1 MLEVKFYN
9 SYTNK
14 KEVFKPE
21 NPNAVKIY
29 SCGPTVYNF
38 NHIGNFRS
46 YIFTDVLRRS
56 LKLLG
61 YKLDQTMNITD
72 IEDKIITESIK
83 QNVSVE
89 EFTKKWIQV
98 FFEDLQTL
106 NIEKLSPESLSGLF
120 MLFELVVAT
129 IAEYLDI
136 DAFDQ
141 PGVEVGKKFALE
153 MLKR

>member
-21 NPNAVKIY
+21 NPKAVKIY

-61 YKLDQTMNITD
+61 YIPDQTMNITD

-83 QNVSVE
+83 QKVTVE
-89 EFTKKWIQV
+89 EFTKKWIQI

-106 NIEKLSPESLSGLF
+106 NIEKLEHYPRATESVPEMMDL
-120 MLFELVVAT
+120 
-129 IAEYLDI
+129 I
-136 DAFDQ
+136 D
-141 PGVEVGKKFALE
+141 K
-153 MLKR
+153 LKEQNLIYEKDGR

>member
-21 NPNAVKIY
+21 NPKAVKIY

-61 YKLDQTMNITD
+61 YIPDQTMNITD

-83 QNVSVE
+83 QKVTVE
-89 EFTKKWIQV
+89 EFTNK
-98 FFEDLQTL
+98 
-106 NIEKLSPESLSGLF
+106 
-120 MLFELVVAT
+120 MVAFT
-129 IAEYLDI
+129 T
-136 DAFDQ
+136 Q
-141 PGVEVGKKFALE
+141 
-153 MLKR
+153 